1 MVWCECKV
9 KEKTIF
15 NDFTWVVGDDE
26 LYQWLIED
34 GCWVIDHRTGFN
46 FFNIFTLQNPPSFVS
61 PNLPYDYSAI
71 TLHHLNFHTFTTVWY
86 VFYLAGIEVDK
97 SQGNSPVDLRP
108 SSISIGST
116 AAIILTVLIVAVIV
130 VDSEGCY
137 RAVRFRG
144 I

>member
-1 MVWCECKV
+1 M
-9 KEKTIF
+9 
-15 NDFTWVVGDDE
+15 
-26 LYQWLIED
+26 
-34 GCWVIDHRTGFN
+34 
-46 FFNIFTLQNPPSFVS
+46 
-61 PNLPYDYSAI
+61 
-71 TLHHLNFHTFTTVWY
+71 
-86 VFYLAGIEVDK
+86 DK